1 MARLSYQQRKSL
13 PRSEYAI
20 PERAP
25 GPGSYPIPDRAHAR
39 NALARVSAYG
49 TPQEKRRVR
58 MAVARRFPEV
68 LGRETMRALARARA
82 RRRRR

>member
-1 MARLSYQQRKSL
+1 MARLTYQRRKRL
-13 PRSEYAI
+13 PRSEFAI

-25 GPGSYPIPDRAHAR
+25 RAGSYPIPDRAHAR

-58 MAVARRFPEV
+58 KAVARRFPEV
-68 LGRETMRALARARA
+68 LGRETIRALARARA
-82 RRRRR
+82 RRRSQ